1 MTAAGQ
7 PYKSLAD
14 IRIERAEAAG
24 DTATADY
31 WRQVKADVDKAPPL
45 GPRQKAL
52 IRACLAPQAPARESA

>member
-14 IRIERAEAAG
+14 IRIERALAVG
-24 DTATADY
+24 DQATADY
-31 WRQVKADVDKAPPL
+31 WRAVRVSVDQAPPL

-52 IRACLAPQAPARESA
+52 IRACLTPPASGRQTA